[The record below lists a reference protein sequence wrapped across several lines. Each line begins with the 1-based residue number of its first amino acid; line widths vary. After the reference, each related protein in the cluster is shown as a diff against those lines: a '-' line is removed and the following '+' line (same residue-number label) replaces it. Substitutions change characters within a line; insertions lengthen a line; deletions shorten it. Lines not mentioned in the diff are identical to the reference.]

1 VVVEVVAV
9 VVVARG
15 AVAEVV
21 AEVVAV
27 VVGAAEAL
35 SLPDADAESDG
46 AVTSVPLSLSA
57 LAHPAVATIRATR
70 AAGRVRMPH
79 SALLLGH
86 TPGPNRMS

>member
-1 VVVEVVAV
+1 VVRRVGGRVVVDVVAV

-21 AEVVAV
+21 AV
-27 VVGAAEAL
+27 VVGVAEAL
-35 SLPDADAESDG
+35 ALPDADAESDG

-57 LAHPAVATIRATR
+57 LAHPAVATTRATR

-79 SALLLGH
+79 SAC
-86 TPGPNRMS
+86 S